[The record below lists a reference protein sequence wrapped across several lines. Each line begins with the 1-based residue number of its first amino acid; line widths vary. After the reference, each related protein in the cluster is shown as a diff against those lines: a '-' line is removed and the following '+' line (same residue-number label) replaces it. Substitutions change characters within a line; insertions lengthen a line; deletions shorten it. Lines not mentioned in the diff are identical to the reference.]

1 MAFVDMRMPPGWDGI
16 ETTLRIWELDPR
28 VQIVICTA
36 YSDRSWEDILG
47 RLGRSDRLLI
57 LKKPFDNIEVL
68 QLASAL
74 TEKWRLADVAE
85 RRVQDLETLVE
96 LRTEAL
102 QRSNARLAA
111 ANEQLALQ
119 TERANNMAAAASAA
133 SRATSA
139 FLAVNT
145 GMSST
150 AT

>member
-1 MAFVDMRMPPGWDGI
+1 V
-16 ETTLRIWELDPR
+16 
-28 VQIVICTA
+28 
-36 YSDRSWEDILG
+36 
-47 RLGRSDRLLI
+47 
-57 LKKPFDNIEVL
+57 
-68 QLASAL
+68 
-74 TEKWRLADVAE
+74 RLADVAE

-133 SRATSA
+133 SQATSA